1 MVARR
6 PGVYPPRPFMEP
18 TERDPAAPPVRRAGV
33 VALVG
38 RPNVGK
44 STLLN
49 ALVGEGL
56 SIVTAKPETTRDRV
70 LAVVTRPG
78 GADAQLVVVDTP
90 GIHQP
95 HRRLG
100 EYMNSEA
107 RAAAEDADAV
117 VMVADATDRGQ
128 GPARDAKVLEALA
141 GVTKPVILA
150 LNKVDRVRP
159 KEELLPALVA
169 YDAARPFAAIVPISA
184 STGDG
189 VDRLVAELVARTPEG
204 PALYPDDTLTDRPER
219 FFVAERVREA
229 VIEETGEEIPYVTA
243 VEIERFDEKAAVPR
257 ITAAIHVERPGQ
269 KKILVGAGGE
279 RIRAVGTRA
288 RAEVEKLLGRKVFL
302 ELWVKVTPDWTRSA
316 DALARLGYA
325 TSKRPKR

>member
-18 TERDPAAPPVRRAGV
+18 TEHAPAGPPVRRAGV

-49 ALVGEGL
+49 ALVGEGI

-78 GADAQLVVVDTP
+78 GSDAQLVVVDTP
-90 GIHQP
+90 GLHQP

-117 VMVADATDRGQ
+117 VMVADATDRGE

-159 KEELLPALVA
+159 KEALLPALVA
-169 YDAARPFAAIVPISA
+169 YDAARAFAAIVPISA

-189 VDRLVAELVARTPEG
+189 VDRLVAELVARMPEG
-204 PALYPDDTLTDRPER
+204 HALYPDDTLTDRPER
-219 FFVAERVREA
+219 FFVAERIREA
-229 VIEETGEEIPYVTA
+229 VITETGEELPYVTA
-243 VEIERFDEKAAVPR
+243 VEIDRYDERPAVPR
-257 ITAAIHVERPGQ
+257 IAATIHVERAGQ

-279 RIRAVGTRA
+279 RIRAVGATA
-288 RAEVEKLLGRKVFL
+288 RAAIERLLGRQVFL
-302 ELWVKVTPDWTRSA
+302 ELWVRVSPDWTRSPE
-316 DALARLGYA
+316 ALTRFGYQSA
-325 TSKRPKR
+325 KRSA